1 MSCHALTLHC
11 CKLLLLLRCET
22 ALAHHPAHRVIQKRN
37 ISIADDAITL
47 TVNVIHYR
55 QSLLY
60 SFFYLLTLLNSLWLT
75 NLNTTLFKFNFNLR
89 SNNILRNHNIIPPY
103 V

>member
-1 MSCHALTLHC
+1 MSCHTLTLHC

-22 ALAHHPAHRVIQKRN
+22 ALAHHPAHRIIQKRN
-37 ISIADDAITL
+37 ISITDDAITL

-60 SFFYLLTLLNSLWLT
+60 SFFYLVALLNSLWFT
-75 NLNTTLFKFNFNLR
+75 NLNATLFKFHFNLR
-89 SNNILRNHNIIPPY
+89 SNNILRNDNIIPLY